1 MRCENPAGTKC
12 WFKGSKKF
20 IRLKPCGRVL
30 KIFSYA
36 EKPCD
41 KTGKLIMGFGR
52 QDIDVMNAGF
62 HGIIKEWLL
71 CAVKTPLG
79 RKGSKKH

>member
-1 MRCENPAGTKC
+1 
-12 WFKGSKKF
+12 
-20 IRLKPCGRVL
+20 
-30 KIFSYA
+30 
-36 EKPCD
+36 
-41 KTGKLIMGFGR
+41 MGFGR

-79 RKGSKKH
+79 RNVGLKVVKSL